1 MRSPWLR
8 MEAGGRGNAIHS
20 TGKRGSSSLRGTAS
34 LNKYNDL
41 RSNDQT
47 YKKKDRKKKEN
58 IINNVR
64 YKEIQ
69 QYTETTNT
77 TSATARIRSWGDPS
91 LFNNI
96 FYKKERSQR
105 QHKNYNRGK
114 VNRGKHQ
121 YKSFI
126 NKGQQ
131 KFQFIHR

>member
-1 MRSPWLR
+1 MAPSAVDGSR
-8 MEAGGRGNAIHS
+8 GRGNAIYS
-20 TGKRGSSSLRGTAS
+20 NGKHGSSSLRGTTS

-41 RSNDQT
+41 RSNDQP
-47 YKKKDRKKKEN
+47 YKEQGRKKKEN

-77 TSATARIRSWGDPS
+77 TSVTAQIKSWGDPS

-121 YKSFI
+121 YNSSI
-126 NKGQQ
+126 NKGQ
-131 KFQFIHR
+131 KNSIHS